1 MSNLK
6 SKVDKLDMDELVP
19 APVDLSELSDV
30 AKNEVKNSKIKN
42 QKLLLSKTSNWYISM
57 RM

>member
-1 MSNLK
+1 
-6 SKVDKLDMDELVP
+6 MDELVP
-19 APVDLSELSDV
+19 VPVDLSELSDV

-42 QKLLLSKTSNWYISM
+42 QELLLSKTSNWYISM

>member
-19 APVDLSELSDV
+19 VPVDLSELSDV